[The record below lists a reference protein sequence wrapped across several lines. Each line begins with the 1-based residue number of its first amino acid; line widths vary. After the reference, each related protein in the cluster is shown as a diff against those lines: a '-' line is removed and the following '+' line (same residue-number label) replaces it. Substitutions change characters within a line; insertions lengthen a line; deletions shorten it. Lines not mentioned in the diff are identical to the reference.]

1 MSTSLTFAR
10 RARGFTLIE
19 IMVVVSILAIL
30 AALVIP
36 NVIGQS
42 DDAKRKA
49 AAVEIGTLKRALQ
62 MYYLDNG
69 RYPSTEQ
76 GLQALVIKPTVAPIP
91 NNWKAGGYLEKLNP
105 DPWKNPYQ
113 YVNPGLNGAPFEV
126 FSYARDGKPGGEGPD
141 EDITSSKL

>member
-1 MSTSLTFAR
+1 MSTSITFAR

-19 IMVVVSILAIL
+19 IMVVMSILAII
-30 AALVIP
+30 AAFVVP

-62 MYYLDNG
+62 MYYLDNSA
-69 RYPSTEQ
+69 YPSTEQ
-76 GLQALVIKPTVAPIP
+76 GLQALVTKPTVAPIP
-91 NNWKAGGYLEKLNP
+91 NNWKAGGYLEKLKP
-105 DPWKNPYQ
+105 DPWNNSYQ
-113 YVNPGLNGAPFEV
+113 YVRPGLNGAPFEI
-126 FSYARDGKPGGEGPD
+126 FSYGRGGQPGGEGAE

>member
-1 MSTSLTFAR
+1 MSTSITFAR

-76 GLQALVIKPTVAPIP
+76 GLQALVTKPTVAPIP
-91 NNWKAGGYLEKLNP
+91 NNWKAGGYLEKVNP
-105 DPWKNPYQ
+105 DPWKNAYQ
-113 YVNPGLNGAPFEV
+113 YVNPGLSGAPFEV

>member
-1 MSTSLTFAR
+1 MSTPLALAR
-10 RARGFTLIE
+10 RSRGFTLIE

-49 AAVEIGTLKRALQ
+49 AAVEIGTLKRSLQ

-76 GLQALVIKPTVAPIP
+76 GLQALVTKPTVAPIP

-105 DPWKNPYQ
+105 DPWKNAYQ
-113 YVNPGLNGAPFEV
+113 YVNPGLGGTPFEV
-126 FSYARDGKPGGEGPD
+126 FSYGRDGKAGGEGPD